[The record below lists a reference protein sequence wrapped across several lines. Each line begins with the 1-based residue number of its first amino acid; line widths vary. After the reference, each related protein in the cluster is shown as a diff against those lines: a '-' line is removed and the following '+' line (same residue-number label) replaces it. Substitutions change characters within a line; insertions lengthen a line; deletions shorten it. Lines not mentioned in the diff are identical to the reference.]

1 MHYEEIK
8 LYEGREDVRLT
19 AYILDDSVEMLN
31 GGKKGA
37 ILICPGGGYLYC
49 SDREGEPVA
58 MAFAAM
64 GYHTFVLRYSV
75 YNENKGANT
84 LENIFPDMSKPWVE
98 KPNVKFPGP
107 VRDVGRA
114 MLYIKEHATDWH
126 IDMEKVALCGFSA
139 GGHNCLMYSIYYN
152 QPIVTDFLGIGAEGL
167 RPAAVVLGYTASDY
181 VPLVSEDAENNPM
194 TNAMNLALMGTDGI
208 TDKELAMKL
217 SPCRLVNKNTP
228 PMFLWTTAKDH
239 MADPSNTLLTALALN
254 EHKIPYELH
263 VFEEGIHGMALATY
277 ATAARE
283 GHLDANIEKWI
294 HLADKWLQKRLAPE
308 FDKNF
313 EKNFKGFAT
322 PANGHSAD

>member
-1 MHYEEIK
+1 MHYDEVK

-152 QPIVTDFLGIGAEGL
+152 QPIVTDFLGIGTEGL

-181 VPLVSEDAENNPM
+181 MPLVSEDAENNPM
-194 TNAMNLALMGTDGI
+194 TNAINLALMGTDGI

-217 SPCRLVNKNTP
+217 SPCRLVNENTP
-228 PMFLWTTAKDH
+228 PMFLWTTAIRLINLKRVPLRFAPGQSTRGLAGECMEIRQRH
-239 MADPSNTLLTALALN
+239 HTISCCSKYPHHHALLSIDATHYLD
-254 EHKIPYELH
+254 YT
-263 VFEEGIHGMALATY
+263 MALVYGQSTS
-277 ATAARE
+277 
-283 GHLDANIEKWI
+283 
-294 HLADKWLQKRLAPE
+294 
-308 FDKNF
+308 KNLLF
-313 EKNFKGFAT
+313 
-322 PANGHSAD
+322 SQIR